1 MCPKVVIVSNQPTE
15 YKNLETLLIQDGCDV
30 FQLSIIDAKNL
41 ELINNISP
49 DVILLEMDLG
59 TQNGIEVCYQLKI
72 EKKIDA
78 FIIISSS
85 QEEDYVQIEAFKAG
99 ADDYII
105 KPISNRV
112 FLKKIKALIN
122 RTSQTLFQNSNKGTL
137 IHNNIVIDIDEYAIY
152 NGAEKLDLPRKEFE
166 ILCLLFKNPQKVF
179 SRDSI
184 YQTVWENMENF
195 NPRIIDV
202 HIRKIREKVGEKV
215 INTIKGVGYQ
225 LAK

>member
-1 MCPKVVIVSNQPTE
+1 MCPKIVIISNQPTE
-15 YKNLETLLIQDGCDV
+15 HKKLELLLIQEGYEI
-30 FQLSIIDAKNL
+30 FQLSAIDAKNI

-59 TQNGIEVCYQLKI
+59 SQNGIEICYQLKI

-78 FIIISSS
+78 FIVINSS

-112 FLKKIKALIN
+112 LIKKIKALIN
-122 RTSQTLFQNSNKGTL
+122 RTSQIVSQNKNKGTL

-152 NGAEKLDLPRKEFE
+152 NGTDKLDLPRKEFE

-179 SRDSI
+179 SRESI
-184 YQTVWENMENF
+184 YHAIWEKVDSF
-195 NPRIIDV
+195 NPRTIDV
-202 HIRKIREKVGEKV
+202 HIRKIREKVGEDV

>member
-1 MCPKVVIVSNQPTE
+1 MCPKVVIISNQPTE
-15 YKNLETLLIQDGCDV
+15 HKKLELLLIQEGYEV
-30 FQLSIIDAKNL
+30 FQLSAIDAKNI

-49 DVILLEMDLG
+49 HVILLEMDLG

-78 FIIISSS
+78 FIVINSS

-99 ADDYII
+99 ADDYNI

-112 FLKKIKALIN
+112 LIKKIKALIN
-122 RTSQTLFQNSNKGTL
+122 RTSQNLNHNNKGTL

-152 NGAEKLDLPRKEFE
+152 NGTEKLDLPRKEFE

-184 YQTVWENMENF
+184 YQIVWENMESF
-195 NPRIIDV
+195 NPRTIDV
-202 HIRKIREKVGEKV
+202 HIRKIREKVGEGV